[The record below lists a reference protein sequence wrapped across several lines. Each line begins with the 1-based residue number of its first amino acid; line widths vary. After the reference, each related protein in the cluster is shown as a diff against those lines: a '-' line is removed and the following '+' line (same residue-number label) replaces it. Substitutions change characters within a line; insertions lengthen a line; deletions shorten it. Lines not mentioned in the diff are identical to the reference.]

1 LRAFDAIAQT
11 LHFGRA
17 AERLGIAQPTIS
29 KELRR
34 LEHAIGVPL
43 FNRSAGGTTLTPAGE
58 HLRQVAAEVLEQV
71 RVFETAATR
80 IQREKSGT
88 VTIAAS
94 PSVVNALLPDTLRAI
109 DDHQLELTL
118 EPMEVET
125 GEVLAAVESGC
136 ADLGVGHLIGE
147 PTHAVKR
154 QLGRDGLRTVLH
166 RSLARRAK
174 GRIDLSRLANVPF
187 LLWPRERN
195 PVYYDYLMDVCR
207 SRGLEPLV
215 LTGTSRIS
223 GSWRYFLEDGRAFSL
238 VPEDFAVHEVRSS
251 VVAYEL
257 DPPAYVPLEVAWT
270 RHPSPEVTRILEVL
284 VELTR
289 DRRKAA
295 AP

>member
-1 LRAFDAIAQT
+1 M
-11 LHFGRA
+11 
-17 AERLGIAQPTIS
+17 GIAQPTIS

-34 LEHAIGVPL
+34 LERAIGVPL
-43 FNRSAGGTTLTPAGE
+43 FDRSAGGTTLTPAGDQ
-58 HLRQVAAEVLEQV
+58 LRQPAAEALEHV
-71 RVFETAATR
+71 RAFETAATR
-80 IQREKSGT
+80 IHREKSGT

-109 DDHQLELTL
+109 DDQQLGLTL

-125 GEVLAAVESGC
+125 GEVLAAVESGD

-154 QLGRDGLRTVLH
+154 QLGRDGLRALVH

-174 GRIDLSRLANVPF
+174 GRIDLSRLENVPF

-238 VPEDFAVHEVRSS
+238 VPEDFARQEVRSA

-257 DPPAYVPLEVAWT
+257 DPPAHVPLEVAWS

-284 VELTR
+284 VDLTR
-289 DRRKAA
+289 ERRRPAA
-295 AP
+295 R